1 MSQHP
6 FPATNVQYSPLLA
19 FMWIIE
25 TERKGGWGVVK
36 MVFKGG
42 GGKKVERGINQSRGE
57 KKMAANKNIYKQKEL
72 QKNEHAL
79 KAKGRSGRTADGEL
93 W

>member
-1 MSQHP
+1 
-6 FPATNVQYSPLLA
+6 
-19 FMWIIE
+19 
-25 TERKGGWGVVK
+25 
-36 MVFKGG
+36 
-42 GGKKVERGINQSRGE
+42 
-57 KKMAANKNIYKQKEL
+57 MAANKNIYKQKEL